1 MADMK
6 KIEEQIKLG
15 VLKKLPN
22 PDCRPCVDGTPRVA
36 FYRCLLCNTGGLGGM
51 NITALPHHMTIDKH
65 KKNLKMHLHE
75 RGLKMQPDAIEKLSK
90 EVAKQKETINRER
103 NKVWDANKIIEDL
116 NCKLAMREDTCEK
129 LNQRVEQ
136 LEGELEEWEE
146 GKSDNDQIK
155 RLSDQIKTLKDMI
168 HTLTSP

>member
-1 MADMK
+1 MTDMK
-6 KIEEQIKLG
+6 KIDEQIKFG

-51 NITALPHHMTIDKH
+51 NITALPHHMTI
-65 KKNLKMHLHE
+65 
-75 RGLKMQPDAIEKLSK
+75 EKLSK
-90 EVAKQKETINRER
+90 EVEKQKETINRER

-146 GKSDNDQIK
+146 GKSD
-155 RLSDQIKTLKDMI
+155 SDQIKELKHII